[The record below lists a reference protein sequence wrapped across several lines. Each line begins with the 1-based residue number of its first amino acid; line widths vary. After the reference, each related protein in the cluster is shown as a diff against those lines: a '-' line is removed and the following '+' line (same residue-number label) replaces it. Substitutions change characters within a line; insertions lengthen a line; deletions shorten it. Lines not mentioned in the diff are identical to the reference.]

1 MGKIFTTRRKLRASK
16 WPDPYIFDCRIL
28 DRKTQKEKSVPL
40 AMHLIHEILKVIWDL
55 GLAEELLKEDG
66 LDTTGKR
73 HMAWMR
79 EHLHVEQL
87 MGFGIHGDGVPCNYD
102 RSEAVANLSKQKKT
116 CTHTTHTHETCTKTK
131 NKHGYY

>member
-1 MGKIFTTRRKLRASK
+1 
-16 WPDPYIFDCRIL
+16 
-28 DRKTQKEKSVPL
+28 
-40 AMHLIHEILKVIWDL
+40 MHLIHEILKVIWDL

-79 EHLHVEQL
+79 EHLDVEQL